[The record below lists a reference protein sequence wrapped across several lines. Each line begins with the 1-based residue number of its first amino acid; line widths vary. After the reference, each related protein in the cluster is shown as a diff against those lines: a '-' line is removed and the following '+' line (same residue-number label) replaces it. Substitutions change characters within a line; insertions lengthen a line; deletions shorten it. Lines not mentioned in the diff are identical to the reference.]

1 MTVPID
7 SVVLS
12 VEDMIDECRFGR
24 EYQRAGRAFVREALS
39 AGMENSIDLQNIMD
53 ATCRETPYADV
64 AVEMVPEAFFVGVM
78 LVAEGADLR
87 LPRHSTQW
95 YSLLALILVRLSAIA
110 R

>member
-1 MTVPID
+1 
-7 SVVLS
+7 
-12 VEDMIDECRFGR
+12 MIDECRLGR
-24 EYQRAGRAFVREALS
+24 EYQRAGRAFVCQVLP

-53 ATCRETPYADV
+53 AICRETPYADV

-78 LVAEGADLR
+78 LVAEVADLR

-95 YSLLALILVRLSAIA
+95 YSLPALILVRLSAIV